1 MGQSEISATC
11 WGVTSLTQ
19 YHFCNF
25 PAKDAKPECKNE
37 GMADKPKLR
46 DILQNNCLIIFKSVQ
61 ILTGKGWKRLKRPP

>member
-46 DILQNNCLIIFKSVQ
+46 DILQSDWNVIFLNAKVV
-61 ILTGKGWKRLKRPP
+61 KVKEE